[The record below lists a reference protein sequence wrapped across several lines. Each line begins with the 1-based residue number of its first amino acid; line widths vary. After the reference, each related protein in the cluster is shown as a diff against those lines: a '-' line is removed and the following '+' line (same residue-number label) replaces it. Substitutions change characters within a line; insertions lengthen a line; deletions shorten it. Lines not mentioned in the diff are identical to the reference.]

1 MKLYLS
7 SYRLGNDTSVLKNWL
22 LTHDNN
28 ILVIPN
34 REFDTFESLK
44 LM

>member
-1 MKLYLS
+1 M
-7 SYRLGNDTSVLKNWL
+7 LKIKSNKDEEFDKIIR
-22 LTHDNN
+22 T
-28 ILVIPN
+28 